1 MTDNP
6 SLPDKLNRLSRD
18 MLANGTV
25 YKLATARDGAASTVL
40 SMEELQASRRQFLA
54 DQHGDEDIWIFGYG
68 SLIWNPLID
77 FEERRYGQL
86 FGFHKRFC
94 LWTRIGRGNP
104 DAPGLVLALDRGGS
118 VKGCVY
124 RIRAERAAE
133 ELDILWRREML
144 NNSYLPRWL
153 RVQTDRGMVNALAF
167 TIRHDSP
174 SFAPKMSDQ
183 ETARHIARAEG
194 FVGPCRDY
202 LFETTQAL
210 REEGMPDRKMER
222 LTALV
227 KSHSEG

>member
-1 MTDNP
+1 
-6 SLPDKLNRLSRD
+6 
-18 MLANGTV
+18 MLADGTV
-25 YKLATARDGAASTVL
+25 YRLATERDGEASTVL
-40 SMEELQASRRQFLA
+40 TMEELQTSRQQFLA
-54 DQHGDEDIWIFGYG
+54 DHYSGGDIWVFGYG

-94 LWTRIGRGNP
+94 LWTRIGRGSP
-104 DAPGLVLALDRGGS
+104 EAPGLVLALDNGGS

-124 RIRAERAAE
+124 RIKAERAAE

-153 RVQTDRGMVNALAF
+153 GVRTDKGMINALAF

-174 SFAPKMSDQ
+174 SFAPKMTEQ
-183 ETARHIARAEG
+183 ETAHYIAQAEG

-210 REEGMPDRKMER
+210 RAEGMPDSKMER
-222 LTALV
+222 LTRLV
-227 KSHSEG
+227 QDKAKPRPHRPLA